1 MSNQQHTPRLVLE
14 KRKNKKGVI
23 YALVAT
29 GSVFEVWKLCE
40 NYSRHIKGGIEKTWR
55 YVEKNMSRE
64 SAETLFNRRSA

>member
-40 NYSRHIKGGIEKTWR
+40 NYSRHVKGGIEKT
-55 YVEKNMSRE
+55 
-64 SAETLFNRRSA
+64 